1 MQDVTRTRTLIIKNT
16 FTVPLPP
23 DDTWK
28 VLINVPEI
36 VSCVPGA
43 ELVEQNGDHSYSGR
57 MKVKLGPIAVQFA
70 GTVALED
77 VNPVKRSAVARA
89 KGTEAKARGGAA
101 ATTRF
106 SIAARPGGGSQVD
119 IETDLTLSGMVAQYG
134 RGAGMISA
142 LAQQI
147 IDQFAACLSQ
157 RIHASASSAA
167 GAALPAAPVAA
178 PKEIGVLSLVART
191 AFAWLRSLFG
201 RRREQ
206 PRRTES

>member
-1 MQDVTRTRTLIIKNT
+1 LIIKNS

-23 DDTWK
+23 DDAWK
-28 VLINVPEI
+28 VLLNVSEI

-43 ELVEQNGDHSYSGR
+43 ELVEQNGEHSYSGR

-77 VNPVKRSAVARA
+77 IDPVKRCAVARA

-101 ATTRF
+101 STTRF
-106 SIAARPGGGSQVD
+106 SVGTLSDNSSQVD

-157 RIHASASSAA
+157 RIRASASSTV
-167 GAALPAAPVAA
+167 GIAALPAAPATS
-178 PKEIGVLSLVART
+178 PKELGVFSLVART
-191 AFAWLRSLFG
+191 ALTWVRSLFG
-201 RRREQ
+201 HRSGK
-206 PRRTES
+206 PHRTEP